1 MTPAAVQHLLQ
12 QVQSGAITVAAA
24 LEQLRTLPFT
34 EAAGVL
40 ADTHRLLRQGFPEA
54 VFAEGK
60 TAAQTI
66 AALAALQQAHGCALA
81 TRVPAGLAPD
91 LLAAF
96 PEGRH
101 DPVSRLFTLG
111 AMSSQSNISI
121 GVVCAGV
128 SDLTIAEEAA
138 QTLEFSG
145 HTVTRVRDV
154 GVAGLHRLLAKL
166 DTLRACSV
174 LIVVAGMEGALPG
187 VIGGLV
193 ACPVIAVPASV
204 GYGANFKGLS
214 ALLAMLNTCAAGV
227 TVVNIDNGYGAAV
240 AALRHLHH
248 LTGGRDC
255 IPAQISE
262 TQAR

>member
-12 QVQSGAITVAAA
+12 QVQSGATSIAAA

-34 EAAGVL
+34 EVADVL

-60 TAAQTI
+60 TAAQTL
-66 AALAALQQAHGCALA
+66 AALAALKQAHGCALA
-81 TRVPAGLAPD
+81 TRVPAGLASG

-96 PEGRH
+96 PEGRY

-111 AMSSQSNISI
+111 VMPAPSSAASI
-121 GVVCAGV
+121 NVGVVCAGT
-128 SDLTIAEEAA
+128 SDLPIAEEAA

-145 HTVTRVRDV
+145 HTVTRIHDV
-154 GVAGLHRLLAKL
+154 GVAGLHRLLARL
-166 DTLRACSV
+166 DTLRACAV

-240 AALRHLHH
+240 AALRIL
-248 LTGGRDC
+248 GR
-255 IPAQISE
+255 E
-262 TQAR
+262 